1 MSNKRDEMYQ
11 SKIYVD
17 LSRYSPKIKLFS
29 LTGMKNRFS
38 FHKEVIHI
46 QVSIG
51 LTH

>member
-11 SKIYVD
+11 SKIYID
-17 LSRYSPKIKLFS
+17 LSRYKKIKLFS